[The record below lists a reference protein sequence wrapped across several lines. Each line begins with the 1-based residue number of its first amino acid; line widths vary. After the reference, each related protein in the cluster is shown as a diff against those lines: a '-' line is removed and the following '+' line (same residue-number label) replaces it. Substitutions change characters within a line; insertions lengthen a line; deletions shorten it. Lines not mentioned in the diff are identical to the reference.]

1 MPRCGGYTFP
11 DPLKALAELGTIRNV
26 VLACVLFVMSLPLKF
41 QKIASS
47 IRRPGPVLL
56 AASITYG
63 LVPLFAWCLVP
74 LLQEELGIG
83 LLVVAATPSNLAS
96 AAVWTRRAGGNDVVA
111 MLISVVTNLSCFL
124 VTPVWLKWQLDG
136 QSLWTA

>member
-1 MPRCGGYTFP
+1 MHHLKKRWFLICLALAVCGGYTFS

-26 VLACVLFVMSLPLKF
+26 VLTWVLFVMSLPLEF

-47 IRRPGPVLL
+47 IRRPWPVLL

-63 LVPLFAWCLVP
+63 LLPLFAWCLVP

-83 LLVVAATPSNLAS
+83 LLVVATTPSSLAS
-96 AAVWTRRAGGNDVVA
+96 AAVWTRRAGGNVV
-111 MLISVVTNLSCFL
+111 VPC
-124 VTPVWLKWQLDG
+124 
-136 QSLWTA
+136 